1 MRVLRHGQEG
11 RGRTCG
17 WLATA
22 WCLTAARQTDLEEK
36 LNSPAMVAN
45 PRRGA
50 VLWVRNKLAEQ
61 AGGGGAAIYR
71 DQQRWL
77 RIWTRFGLWWRR
89 GASPE
94 STKRGARRHNDSVAV
109 TLGLPRLRR
118 RGKGITVWRTREERR
133 PPR

>member
-61 AGGGGAAIYR
+61 AGGGGRQFIG
-71 DQQRWL
+71 
-77 RIWTRFGLWWRR
+77 TNSGGSEFGR
-89 GASPE
+89 GSDYGGVVVHHRSPP
-94 STKRGARRHNDSVAV
+94 NVALV
-109 TLGLPRLRR
+109 GTM
-118 RGKGITVWRTREERR
+118 TQWQ
-133 PPR
+133 